1 MKRVLFLCTG
11 NYYRSR
17 FAEILFNHLAQEKN
31 LDWTADS
38 SGLHVQADGLVNA
51 GPLSRFTRDAIAARN
66 LPSAEPYRSPRQAS
80 DADFQSADLVI
91 AMKEAEHRPMM
102 EEKYPR
108 WTTKVRYWHIHDLDV
123 IPNGGGLA
131 DVESHVRRLVDQ
143 LQSNPYQFSV

>member
-17 FAEILFNHLAQEKN
+17 FAEILFNHLAKERH
-31 LDWTADS
+31 LDWHADS
-38 SGLHVQADGLVNA
+38 SGLNVQADGIVNS
-51 GPLSRFTRDAIAARN
+51 GPLSRFTREYVARKN
-66 LPSAEPYRSPRQAS
+66 LPLEEPCRDPRQAT
-80 DADFQSADLVI
+80 DADFADADLVI
-91 AMKEAEHRPMM
+91 AMKEAEHRAMM

-108 WTTKVRYWHIHDLDV
+108 WIEKVHYWHIHDLDV

-143 LQSNPYQFSV
+143 LATGAPVVE